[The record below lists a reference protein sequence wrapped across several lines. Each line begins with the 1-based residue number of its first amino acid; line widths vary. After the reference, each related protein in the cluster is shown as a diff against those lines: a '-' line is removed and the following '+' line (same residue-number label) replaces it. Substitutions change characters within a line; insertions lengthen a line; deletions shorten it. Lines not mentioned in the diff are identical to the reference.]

1 MCGTAC
7 FWTEGVVDLRTLYLC
22 LKLVADMEDLDFDA
36 FLKLMR
42 VNSLD
47 SLDSLDQYD
56 SRLNS
61 TANLLGLD
69 SGYAWDGNNS
79 QLEVVPE

>member
-1 MCGTAC
+1 MAGIDAKLQNLQHADLILTSVAETA
-7 FWTEGVVDLRTLYLC
+7 
-22 LKLVADMEDLDFDA
+22 DLDFDA

-47 SLDSLDQYD
+47 SLDSLDQYH

-61 TANLLGLD
+61 AQNLQGLD
-69 SGYAWDGNNS
+69 SGVHGIAEGYGS